1 MFPVLLPT
9 PRVRGAAERGR
20 RGSTGDVFIV
30 LGSPALG
37 GDFPRAFRY
46 LGDNHLFVFHP
57 DLLTVLYK
65 VKGSEKMGHD
75 AMGKF
80 MRRCDFAVSNDA
92 RRQAHRLHTNG
103 HRVRCRGSQRARLVR
118 RAAPPG
124 APLCAVRSP
133 RASHAAPRS
142 SPSRREEAPDGTAR
156 ARCGARIAEPRGR
169 PAASRSC
176 SSRCVSIHPPVPH
189 VLPDRVA
196 SSNPNSDARTR
207 ELGRQHGRS
216 TRGPDEIT

>member
-1 MFPVLLPT
+1 M
-9 PRVRGAAERGR
+9 
-20 RGSTGDVFIV
+20 
-30 LGSPALG
+30 
-37 GDFPRAFRY
+37 
-46 LGDNHLFVFHP
+46 
-57 DLLTVLYK
+57 
-65 VKGSEKMGHD
+65 KGCEKMGHSD
-75 AMGKF
+75 MGNLVEAC
-80 MRRCDFAVSNDA
+80 RA
-92 RRQAHRLHTNG
+92 RFRSLTARQPQPQLHAPRHTNG

-124 APLCAVRSP
+124 APPCAVRSP

-169 PAASRSC
+169 AAASRSC

-207 ELGRQHGRS
+207 ELGRRHGRS

>member
-1 MFPVLLPT
+1 MCLSFFRL
-9 PRVRGAAERGR
+9 GSQR
-20 RGSTGDVFIV
+20 RQLDVADFVFGVIITYFEFITNSFIV
-30 LGSPALG
+30 L
-37 GDFPRAFRY
+37 
-46 LGDNHLFVFHP
+46 
-57 DLLTVLYK
+57 YK
-65 VKGSEKMGHD
+65 LKGCEKMGHG
-75 AMGKF
+75 AMGNSGRF
-80 MRRCDFAVSNDA
+80 RSMQHGLVSRR
-92 RRQAHRLHTNG
+92 HHTNG

-207 ELGRQHGRS
+207 ELGRRHGRS

>member
-1 MFPVLLPT
+1 MQLPIEPVPFFRCPSLCKAHSIFLRMKHEIYDYYPKYENPRFRSLQRWRSLP
-9 PRVRGAAERGR
+9 
-20 RGSTGDVFIV
+20 
-30 LGSPALG
+30 
-37 GDFPRAFRY
+37 
-46 LGDNHLFVFHP
+46 
-57 DLLTVLYK
+57 
-65 VKGSEKMGHD
+65 
-75 AMGKF
+75 
-80 MRRCDFAVSNDA
+80 
-92 RRQAHRLHTNG
+92 HRHHTNG

-189 VLPDRVA
+189 VIPDRVA

>member
-1 MFPVLLPT
+1 M
-9 PRVRGAAERGR
+9 GR
-20 RGSTGDVFIV
+20 S
-30 LGSPALG
+30 
-37 GDFPRAFRY
+37 
-46 LGDNHLFVFHP
+46 
-57 DLLTVLYK
+57 
-65 VKGSEKMGHD
+65 
-75 AMGKF
+75 AMGNCTEAC
-80 MRRCDFAVSNDA
+80 RA
-92 RRQAHRLHTNG
+92 RFRSLQRLRVNLSTSPHHAPRHTNG

-124 APLCAVRSP
+124 APPCAVRSP

-207 ELGRQHGRS
+207 ELGRRHGRS

>member
-1 MFPVLLPT
+1 MLFKVRAAKKWGVVLWAIVQR
-9 PRVRGAAERGR
+9 RVGR
-20 RGSTGDVFIV
+20 
-30 LGSPALG
+30 
-37 GDFPRAFRY
+37 DF
-46 LGDNHLFVFHP
+46 V
-57 DLLTVLYK
+57 
-65 VKGSEKMGHD
+65 
-75 AMGKF
+75 
-80 MRRCDFAVSNDA
+80 VSNERCA
-92 RRQAHRLHTNG
+92 STSRLHAPRHTNG

-124 APLCAVRSP
+124 APPCAVRSP

>member
-1 MFPVLLPT
+1 MCLLSFF
-9 PRVRGAAERGR
+9 RVSEAPIFRFR
-20 RGSTGDVFIV
+20 I
-30 LGSPALG
+30 LGN
-37 GDFPRAFRY
+37 
-46 LGDNHLFVFHP
+46 NHLFVFHP

-65 VKGSEKMGHD
+65 VKGSERMGRS
-75 AMGKF
+75 AMGNC
-80 MRRCDFAVSNDA
+80 REACRA
-92 RRQAHRLHTNG
+92 RFRSLHFIRPRHTNG

-142 SPSRREEAPDGTAR
+142 SPSRREAPDGTAR

-207 ELGRQHGRS
+207 ELGRRHGRS